1 MTETLKVVIPMA
13 GLGTRLR
20 PHTWSKPKPLVR
32 IAGRAALDYIM
43 DLFKTIPDPRN
54 VEYIFIIGYLGEQ
67 VKEHIAQ
74 NYPEIRAHFVVQEE
88 MQGQSHA
95 IYLAREHLGG
105 PMIMAFADT
114 IIQTSFGFLSEEQCD
129 AVTWVKPVPD
139 PRRFGVAKVNPAG
152 RVERLIEKPRD
163 LSNNLAVVGFYYFR
177 RSEDLLGAIEQQMRE
192 RIMLKGE
199 YFIADAVNLL
209 LQQGMN
215 MRTENVEVWLDAGTP
230 EALLDTNRY
239 LLEHGYDNSAEAA
252 KHSAMVVVPPVFIH
266 PTAEVNV
273 SVIGPHVS
281 LGENCVVHS
290 SILRNSI
297 IEGGAQVTDS
307 LLEGSILGRDVVVNG
322 QPTHLNLGDQSW
334 LMK

>member
-1 MTETLKVVIPMA
+1 MSQTLKIVIPMA

-32 IAGRAALDYIM
+32 IAGRAVLDYIM
-43 DLFKTIPDPRN
+43 DLFKTLPDPKN

-67 VKEHIAQ
+67 VKEHVAQ

-95 IYLAREHLGG
+95 IALARQHLGG

-114 IIQTSFGFLSEEQCD
+114 IIQTHFGFLADEACD
-129 AVTWVKPVPD
+129 AVAWVKPVPD
-139 PRRFGVAKVNPAG
+139 PRRFGVARVNATGKVELL
-152 RVERLIEKPRD
+152 VEKPKEMD
-163 LSNNLAVVGFYYFR
+163 NNLAVVGFYYFR
-177 RSEDLLGAIEQQMRE
+177 SSEQLLTAIGEQIRQG
-192 RIMLKGE
+192 IALKGE
-199 YFIADAVNLL
+199 YFLADAVNIL
-209 LQQGMN
+209 LQQGLN

-239 LLEHGYDNSAEAA
+239 LLEHGYANSAAA
-252 KHSAMVVVPPVFIH
+252 AERSEMVVVPPVYIH
-266 PTAEVNV
+266 PSATVHA
-273 SVIGPHVS
+273 SVIGPNVS
-281 LGENCVVHS
+281 LGEGCCVHS

-307 LLEGSILGRDVVVNG
+307 LLEGSILGRDVVVFG